1 MSSCTVLY
9 RNRIRPISQLHP
21 ELNALNSSMKRLVST
36 GKLQT
41 WLFQPKSPRLNHL
54 FVKTLSAPLLSRNN
68 HHKAHSTPTTKPTEN
83 KAIMAPS
90 GPFSVTVHP
99 FESKTRASCAYEIGL
114 ASAKNAVIFIGGLTD
129 GPHTIPYT
137 RLLAQRLEEAKELG
151 YSVFEIRMRS
161 SFIGFG
167 ISSLSNDVEDISS
180 LVKYLRS
187 IGKEK
192 IVLFGSSTGCQDCIE
207 YTNYAKHNNEHVDG
221 FIMQGPISDRETLDL
236 IMPDPQPSLDL
247 AAKMIAEGKEG
258 DCMPFDMIPAV
269 LGAPISAYRFQ
280 SLAAPGGDDD
290 YFSSDLDEERV
301 AANWARFEKPVL
313 VLHSGN
319 DEYVPERVD
328 QAARNKKY
336 QELNP
341 VVSPLS
347 GLIPGASHTVDQPEA
362 QEWLTKRV
370 IEFLGTLAK

>member
-1 MSSCTVLY
+1 
-9 RNRIRPISQLHP
+9 
-21 ELNALNSSMKRLVST
+21 
-36 GKLQT
+36 
-41 WLFQPKSPRLNHL
+41 
-54 FVKTLSAPLLSRNN
+54 
-68 HHKAHSTPTTKPTEN
+68 
-83 KAIMAPS
+83 MAPS

-207 YTNYAKHNNEHVDG
+207 YTNYAKHNNERVDG

-301 AANWARFEKPVL
+301 AANWAKFEKPVL

-370 IEFLGTLAK
+370 IEFLGTLEK